1 MTQFESEFMG
11 DSEKLVEE
19 PVSELGLYS
28 SGSRLMGDPCWSS
41 ERKLKETCYSDVD
54 QGTMMTQEPL
64 PCSSVGAY
72 GTFRFGG

>member
-28 SGSRLMGDPCWSS
+28 SGSRLMG
-41 ERKLKETCYSDVD
+41 
-54 QGTMMTQEPL
+54 EPL
-64 PCSSVGAY
+64 LVLRKK
-72 GTFRFGG
+72 TERNMLQ